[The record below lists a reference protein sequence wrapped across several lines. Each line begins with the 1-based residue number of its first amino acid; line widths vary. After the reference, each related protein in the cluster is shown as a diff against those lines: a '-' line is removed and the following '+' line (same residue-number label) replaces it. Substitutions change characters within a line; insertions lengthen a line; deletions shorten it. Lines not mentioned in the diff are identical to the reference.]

1 MQLKGAYDGY
11 SCQQLLSII
20 SNPTLS
26 DICRKIYCDRGITAV
41 FKKTALSGDE
51 ESIELLHN
59 IALGYD
65 EFGKKAED
73 ILYHIV
79 RTPTNE
85 TLSIIRLIK
94 NACLKL
100 YNLAHAA
107 TNSPLKPAGPDNSDD
122 LLFKKLFSP
131 SKLMTIIGDEIPLI
145 SEKQS
150 LSKVL
155 LNDKNNELSD
165 GTNFWDKNRQLT
177 TDEIDCYLQKIAA
190 NAKNTQVN
198 YPTGLYLPDSNST
211 YLEFALNDNI
221 KIDPSWPKEV
231 QLFPINTGGHW
242 ILVSLQK
249 IVNEKNNTP
258 QIKCV
263 IFNSLRALGHDKENS
278 LKRVINSFN
287 SKIMGEMPN
296 NKNITDHLTEPEII
310 FLHADLQQYLSQ
322 SCGAFVCMAAKE
334 VIEQRESNSDS
345 APYTLLKNYADRFKK
360 YSAEEQYEIDFQH
373 RLINRNCYLDKYGDA
388 LINASYTQLEKTH
401 SQPKN
406 RASGNR
412 VS

>member
-1 MQLKGAYDGY
+1 MVTVVSNYCQL
-11 SCQQLLSII
+11 SQTQLSQTFAEKFTVTEELLQS
-20 SNPTLS
+20 L
-26 DICRKIYCDRGITAV
+26 
-41 FKKTALSGDE
+41 KKTALSGDE

-79 RTPTNE
+79 RNPTNE

-100 YNLAHAA
+100 YNLAHTA
-107 TNSPLKPAGPDNSDD
+107 TKHPLKSHDSDD

-131 SKLMTIIGDEIPLI
+131 SKLMTIIGEDIPLI

-177 TDEIDCYLQKIAA
+177 TDEIACYLKKIAA

-198 YPTGLYLPDSNST
+198 YPTGLYVPYST
-211 YLEFALNDNI
+211 RTHLEDALNENI
-221 KIDPSWPKEV
+221 KSDPSWPNEV

-249 IVNEKNNTP
+249 IVNKKNNKL

-278 LKRVINSFN
+278 LKRIINSFN
-287 SKIMGEMPN
+287 SELMGEMSN
-296 NKNITDHLTEPEII
+296 NENITVHLTEPEII

-322 SCGAFVCMAAKE
+322 SCGAFVCMAAQE

-373 RLINRNCYLDKYGDA
+373 RLANRNCYLDKYGDA
-388 LINASYTQLEKTH
+388 NINDYYRDLEIKH
-401 SQPKN
+401 SQPQN
-406 RASGNR
+406 RASGKR

>member
-1 MQLKGAYDGY
+1 MVTVVSNYCQL
-11 SCQQLLSII
+11 SQTQLSQTFAEKFTVTEELLQS
-20 SNPTLS
+20 L
-26 DICRKIYCDRGITAV
+26 
-41 FKKTALSGDE
+41 KKTALSGDE

-65 EFGKKAED
+65 KFGKEAED

-100 YNLAHAA
+100 YNLAHIA
-107 TNSPLKPAGPDNSDD
+107 TNSPLKSHDSDD

-155 LNDKNNELSD
+155 LNDENNELSD

-177 TDEIDCYLQKIAA
+177 TDEIACYLQKIAA

-198 YPTGLYLPDSNST
+198 YPTGLYVPYST
-211 YLEFALNDNI
+211 RTHLEDALNENI
-221 KIDPSWPKEV
+221 KSDPSWPNEV

-249 IVNEKNNTP
+249 IVNKKNNKL

-263 IFNSLRALGHDKENS
+263 IFNSLRALGYDKENS

-287 SKIMGEMPN
+287 SELMGEMSN
-296 NKNITDHLTEPEII
+296 NNIKVHLNEPEII

-322 SCGAFVCMAAKE
+322 SCGAFVCMAAQE

-345 APYTLLKNYADRFKK
+345 APYTLLKNYAARFKK

-373 RLINRNCYLDKYGDA
+373 RLANRNCYLDKYGDA
-388 LINASYTQLEKTH
+388 NINHYYRNLEIKH

-406 RASGNR
+406 RASGKR

>member
-1 MQLKGAYDGY
+1 MMVTVVSNYCQL
-11 SCQQLLSII
+11 SQTQLSQTFAEKFTVTEELLQS
-20 SNPTLS
+20 L
-26 DICRKIYCDRGITAV
+26 
-41 FKKTALSGDE
+41 KKTALSGDE

-65 EFGKKAED
+65 KFGKEAED

-100 YNLAHAA
+100 YNLAHIA
-107 TNSPLKPAGPDNSDD
+107 TNSPLKSHDSDD

-155 LNDKNNELSD
+155 LNDENNELSD

-177 TDEIDCYLQKIAA
+177 TDEIACYLQKIAA

-198 YPTGLYLPDSNST
+198 YPTGLYVPYST
-211 YLEFALNDNI
+211 RTHLEDALNENI
-221 KIDPSWPKEV
+221 KSDPSWPNEV

-249 IVNEKNNTP
+249 IVNKKNNKL

-263 IFNSLRALGHDKENS
+263 IFNSLRALGYDKENS

-287 SKIMGEMPN
+287 SELMGEMSN
-296 NKNITDHLTEPEII
+296 NNIKVHLNEPEII

-322 SCGAFVCMAAKE
+322 SCGAFVCMAAQE

-360 YSAEEQYEIDFQH
+360 YSAEELYEIDFQH
-373 RLINRNCYLDKYGDA
+373 RLANRNCYLDKYGDA
-388 LINASYTQLEKTH
+388 NINHYYRNLEIKH

-406 RASGNR
+406 RASGKR

>member
-1 MQLKGAYDGY
+1 MMVTVVSNYCQL
-11 SCQQLLSII
+11 SQTQLCQTFAEKFTVTDELLQS
-20 SNPTLS
+20 L
-26 DICRKIYCDRGITAV
+26 
-41 FKKTALSGDE
+41 KKTALSGDE

-79 RTPTNE
+79 RNPTNE

-100 YNLAHAA
+100 YNLAHTA
-107 TNSPLKPAGPDNSDD
+107 TKHPLKSHDSDD

-131 SKLMTIIGDEIPLI
+131 SKLMTIIGEDIPLI

-177 TDEIDCYLQKIAA
+177 TDEIACYLKKIAA

-198 YPTGLYLPDSNST
+198 YPTDFYLPNSNST
-211 YLEFALNDNI
+211 YLEVALNDNI
-221 KIDPSWPKEV
+221 KSDPLWPKAV

-249 IVNEKNNTP
+249 IVNEKNNTQ
-258 QIKCV
+258 QIKCI
-263 IFNSLRALGHDKENS
+263 IFNSLRALGHEKENS
-278 LKRVINSFN
+278 LKRIINSFN
-287 SKIMGEMPN
+287 SELMGEMSN
-296 NKNITDHLTEPEII
+296 NNIKVHLTEPEII

-345 APYTLLKNYADRFKK
+345 APYTLLKNYADRFKE
-360 YSAEEQYEIDFQH
+360 YSAEEQYEIDFQP
-373 RLINRNCYLDKYGDA
+373 RLVNRNCYLDKYGDA
-388 LINASYTQLEKTH
+388 NINHYYKDLE
-401 SQPKN
+401 
-406 RASGNR
+406 
-412 VS
+412 

>member
-1 MQLKGAYDGY
+1 MVTVVSNYCQL
-11 SCQQLLSII
+11 SQTQLSQTFAEKFTVTEELLQS
-20 SNPTLS
+20 L
-26 DICRKIYCDRGITAV
+26 
-41 FKKTALSGDE
+41 KKTALSGDE

-65 EFGKKAED
+65 KFGKEAED

-79 RTPTNE
+79 RNPTNE

-100 YNLAHAA
+100 YNLAHIA
-107 TNSPLKPAGPDNSDD
+107 TNSPLKSHDSDD

-155 LNDKNNELSD
+155 LNDENNELSD

-177 TDEIDCYLQKIAA
+177 TDEIACYLQKIAA

-198 YPTGLYLPDSNST
+198 YPTGLYVPYST
-211 YLEFALNDNI
+211 RTNLEDALNENI
-221 KIDPSWPKEV
+221 KSDPSWPNEV

-249 IVNEKNNTP
+249 IVNKK
-258 QIKCV
+258 I
-263 IFNSLRALGHDKENS
+263 
-278 LKRVINSFN
+278 INY
-287 SKIMGEMPN
+287 K
-296 NKNITDHLTEPEII
+296 
-310 FLHADLQQYLSQ
+310 
-322 SCGAFVCMAAKE
+322 
-334 VIEQRESNSDS
+334 
-345 APYTLLKNYADRFKK
+345 
-360 YSAEEQYEIDFQH
+360 
-373 RLINRNCYLDKYGDA
+373 
-388 LINASYTQLEKTH
+388 
-401 SQPKN
+401 
-406 RASGNR
+406 
-412 VS
+412 

>member
-1 MQLKGAYDGY
+1 MVTVVSNYCQL
-11 SCQQLLSII
+11 SQTQLSQTFAEKFTVTDELLQS
-20 SNPTLS
+20 L
-26 DICRKIYCDRGITAV
+26 
-41 FKKTALSGDE
+41 KKTALSGDE

-79 RTPTNE
+79 RNPTNE

-100 YNLAHAA
+100 YNLAHTA
-107 TNSPLKPAGPDNSDD
+107 TKHPLKSHDSDD

-131 SKLMTIIGDEIPLI
+131 SKLMTIIGEDIPLI

-177 TDEIDCYLQKIAA
+177 TDEIACYLKKIAA

-198 YPTGLYLPDSNST
+198 YPTDFYLPDSNST
-211 YLEFALNDNI
+211 YLEIALNDNI
-221 KIDPSWPKEV
+221 KSDPSWPKAV

-249 IVNEKNNTP
+249 IVNEKNNTQ
-258 QIKCV
+258 QIKCI
-263 IFNSLRALGHDKENS
+263 IFNSLRALGHEKENS
-278 LKRVINSFN
+278 LKRIINSFN
-287 SKIMGEMPN
+287 SELMGEMSN
-296 NKNITDHLTEPEII
+296 NNIKVHLTEPEII
-310 FLHADLQQYLSQ
+310 SLHADLQQYLSQ
-322 SCGAFVCMAAKE
+322 SCGAFVCMSAKE

-373 RLINRNCYLDKYGDA
+373 RQVNRNCYLDKYGDA
-388 LINASYTQLEKTH
+388 NINDYYRDLEIKH
-401 SQPKN
+401 SQPQN
-406 RASGNR
+406 RASGKR

>member
-1 MQLKGAYDGY
+1 MVTVVSNYCQLSQK
-11 SCQQLLSII
+11 QLSQTFAEKFTVTEELLQS
-20 SNPTLS
+20 L
-26 DICRKIYCDRGITAV
+26 
-41 FKKTALSGDE
+41 KKTALSGDE

-79 RTPTNE
+79 RNPTNE

-100 YNLAHAA
+100 YNLAHIA
-107 TNSPLKPAGPDNSDD
+107 TNSPLKSHDSDD

-155 LNDKNNELSD
+155 LNDENNELSD

-190 NAKNTQVN
+190 NAKNTEVN
-198 YPTGLYLPDSNST
+198 YPTDFYLPNSNST
-211 YLEFALNDNI
+211 YLEVALNDNI
-221 KIDPSWPKEV
+221 RSDPLWPKAV

-249 IVNEKNNTP
+249 IVNEKNNTQ

-287 SKIMGEMPN
+287 SEFMGEMSN
-296 NKNITDHLTEPEII
+296 NNIKVHLTEPEII

-322 SCGAFVCMAAKE
+322 SCGAFVCMAAQE

-373 RLINRNCYLDKYGDA
+373 RLVNRNCYLDKYGDA
-388 LINASYTQLEKTH
+388 NINHYYRNLEIKH

-406 RASGNR
+406 RASSKR

>member
-1 MQLKGAYDGY
+1 MMVTVVSNYCQL
-11 SCQQLLSII
+11 SQTQLSQTFAEKFTVTEELLQS
-20 SNPTLS
+20 L
-26 DICRKIYCDRGITAV
+26 
-41 FKKTALSGDE
+41 KKTALSGDE

-65 EFGKKAED
+65 KFGKEAED

-100 YNLAHAA
+100 YNLAHIA
-107 TNSPLKPAGPDNSDD
+107 TNSPLKSHDSDD

-155 LNDKNNELSD
+155 LNDENNELSD

-177 TDEIDCYLQKIAA
+177 TDEIACYLQKIAA

-198 YPTGLYLPDSNST
+198 YPTGLYVPYST
-211 YLEFALNDNI
+211 RTHLEDALNENI
-221 KIDPSWPKEV
+221 KSDPSWPNEV

-249 IVNEKNNTP
+249 IVNKKNNKL

-263 IFNSLRALGHDKENS
+263 IFNSLRALGYDKENS
-278 LKRVINSFN
+278 LERVINSFN
-287 SKIMGEMPN
+287 SELMGEMSN
-296 NKNITDHLTEPEII
+296 NNIKVHLNEPEII

-322 SCGAFVCMAAKE
+322 SCGAFVCMAAQE
-334 VIEQRESNSDS
+334 VIEQRESNSDN

-373 RLINRNCYLDKYGDA
+373 RLANRNCYLDKYGDA
-388 LINASYTQLEKTH
+388 NINHYYRNLEIKH

-406 RASGNR
+406 RASGKR

>member
-1 MQLKGAYDGY
+1 MVTVVSNYCQL
-11 SCQQLLSII
+11 SQTQLSQTFAEKFTVTEELLQS
-20 SNPTLS
+20 L
-26 DICRKIYCDRGITAV
+26 
-41 FKKTALSGDE
+41 KKTALSGDE

-65 EFGKKAED
+65 KFGKEAED

-94 NACLKL
+94 NAYLKL
-100 YNLAHAA
+100 YNLAHIA
-107 TNSPLKPAGPDNSDD
+107 TNSPLKSHDSDD

-155 LNDKNNELSD
+155 LNDENNELSD

-177 TDEIDCYLQKIAA
+177 TDEIACYLQKIAA

-198 YPTGLYLPDSNST
+198 YPTGLYVPYST
-211 YLEFALNDNI
+211 RTHLEDALNENI
-221 KIDPSWPKEV
+221 KSDPSWPNEV

-249 IVNEKNNTP
+249 IVNKKNNKL

-263 IFNSLRALGHDKENS
+263 IFNSLRALGYDKENS

-287 SKIMGEMPN
+287 SELMGEMSN
-296 NKNITDHLTEPEII
+296 NNIKVHLNEPEII

-322 SCGAFVCMAAKE
+322 SCGAFVCMAAQE

-373 RLINRNCYLDKYGDA
+373 RLANRNCYLDKYGDA
-388 LINASYTQLEKTH
+388 NINHYYRNLEIKH

-406 RASGNR
+406 RASGKR

>member
-1 MQLKGAYDGY
+1 MVTVVSNYCQL
-11 SCQQLLSII
+11 SQTQLSQTFAEKFTVTEELLQS
-20 SNPTLS
+20 L
-26 DICRKIYCDRGITAV
+26 
-41 FKKTALSGDE
+41 KKTALSGDE

-65 EFGKKAED
+65 KFGKEAED

-100 YNLAHAA
+100 YNLAHIA
-107 TNSPLKPAGPDNSDD
+107 TNSPLKSHDSDD

-155 LNDKNNELSD
+155 LNDENNELSD

-177 TDEIDCYLQKIAA
+177 TDEIACYLQKIAA

-198 YPTGLYLPDSNST
+198 YPTGLYVPYST
-211 YLEFALNDNI
+211 RTHLEDALNENI
-221 KIDPSWPKEV
+221 KSDPSWPNEV

-249 IVNEKNNTP
+249 IVNKKNNKL

-263 IFNSLRALGHDKENS
+263 IFNSLRALGYDKEKS

-287 SKIMGEMPN
+287 SELMREMSN
-296 NKNITDHLTEPEII
+296 NNIKVHLNEPEII

-322 SCGAFVCMAAKE
+322 SCGAFVCMAAQE

-373 RLINRNCYLDKYGDA
+373 RLANRNCYLDKYGDA
-388 LINASYTQLEKTH
+388 NINHYYRNLEIKH

-406 RASGNR
+406 RASGKR

>member
-1 MQLKGAYDGY
+1 MVTVVSNYCQL
-11 SCQQLLSII
+11 SQTQLSQTFAEKFTVTDELLQS
-20 SNPTLS
+20 L
-26 DICRKIYCDRGITAV
+26 
-41 FKKTALSGDE
+41 KKTALSGDE

-79 RTPTNE
+79 RNPTNE

-100 YNLAHAA
+100 YNLAHTA
-107 TNSPLKPAGPDNSDD
+107 TKHPLKSHDSDD

-131 SKLMTIIGDEIPLI
+131 SKLMTIIGEDIPLI

-177 TDEIDCYLQKIAA
+177 TDEIACYLKKIAA

-198 YPTGLYLPDSNST
+198 YPTDFYLPDSNST
-211 YLEFALNDNI
+211 YLEIALNDNI
-221 KIDPSWPKEV
+221 KSDPSWPKAV

-249 IVNEKNNTP
+249 IVNEKNNTQ
-258 QIKCV
+258 QIKCI
-263 IFNSLRALGHDKENS
+263 IFNSLRALGHEKENS
-278 LKRVINSFN
+278 LKRIINSFN
-287 SKIMGEMPN
+287 SELMGEVSN
-296 NKNITDHLTEPEII
+296 NNIKVHLTEPEII

-322 SCGAFVCMAAKE
+322 SCGAFVCMSAKE

-373 RLINRNCYLDKYGDA
+373 RQVNRNCYLDKYGDA
-388 LINASYTQLEKTH
+388 NINDYYRDLEIKH
-401 SQPKN
+401 SQPQN
-406 RASGNR
+406 RASGKR

>member
-1 MQLKGAYDGY
+1 MVTVVSNYCQL
-11 SCQQLLSII
+11 SQTQLSQTFAEKFTVTDELLQS
-20 SNPTLS
+20 L
-26 DICRKIYCDRGITAV
+26 
-41 FKKTALSGDE
+41 KKTALSGDE

-79 RTPTNE
+79 RNPTNE

-100 YNLAHAA
+100 YNLAHTA
-107 TNSPLKPAGPDNSDD
+107 TKHPLKSHDSDD

-131 SKLMTIIGDEIPLI
+131 SKLMTIIGEDIPLI

-177 TDEIDCYLQKIAA
+177 TDEIACYLKKIAA

-198 YPTGLYLPDSNST
+198 YPTDFYLPNSNST
-211 YLEFALNDNI
+211 YLEVALNDNI
-221 KIDPSWPKEV
+221 KSDPLWPKAV

-249 IVNEKNNTP
+249 IVNEKNNTQ
-258 QIKCV
+258 QIKCI
-263 IFNSLRALGHDKENS
+263 IFNSLRALGHEKENS
-278 LKRVINSFN
+278 LKRIINSFN
-287 SKIMGEMPN
+287 SELMGEMSN
-296 NKNITDHLTEPEII
+296 NNIKVHLTEPEII

-322 SCGAFVCMAAKE
+322 SCGAFVCMAAQE

-373 RLINRNCYLDKYGDA
+373 RQANRNCYLDKYGDA
-388 LINASYTQLEKTH
+388 NINDYYRDLEIKH
-401 SQPKN
+401 SQPQN
-406 RASGNR
+406 RASGKR

>member
-1 MQLKGAYDGY
+1 MMVTVVSNYCQL
-11 SCQQLLSII
+11 SQTQLSQTFAEKFTVTEELLQS
-20 SNPTLS
+20 L
-26 DICRKIYCDRGITAV
+26 
-41 FKKTALSGDE
+41 KKTALSGDE

-65 EFGKKAED
+65 KFGKEAED

-100 YNLAHAA
+100 YNLAHIA
-107 TNSPLKPAGPDNSDD
+107 TNSPLKSHDSDD
-122 LLFKKLFSP
+122 LLSKKLFSP

-155 LNDKNNELSD
+155 LNDENNELSD

-177 TDEIDCYLQKIAA
+177 TDEIACYLQKIAA

-198 YPTGLYLPDSNST
+198 YPTGLYVPYST
-211 YLEFALNDNI
+211 RTHLEDALNENI
-221 KIDPSWPKEV
+221 KSDPSWPNEV

-249 IVNEKNNTP
+249 IVNKKNNKL

-263 IFNSLRALGHDKENS
+263 LFNSLRALGYDKENS

-287 SKIMGEMPN
+287 SELMGEMSN
-296 NKNITDHLTEPEII
+296 NNIKVHLNEPEII

-322 SCGAFVCMAAKE
+322 SCGAFVCMAAQE

-373 RLINRNCYLDKYGDA
+373 RLANRNCYLDKYGDA
-388 LINASYTQLEKTH
+388 NINHYYRNLEIKH

-406 RASGNR
+406 RASGKR

>member
-1 MQLKGAYDGY
+1 MVTVVSNYCQL
-11 SCQQLLSII
+11 SQTQLSQTFAEKFTVTEELLQS
-20 SNPTLS
+20 L
-26 DICRKIYCDRGITAV
+26 
-41 FKKTALSGDE
+41 KKTALSGDE

-65 EFGKKAED
+65 KFGKEAED

-100 YNLAHAA
+100 YNLAHIA
-107 TNSPLKPAGPDNSDD
+107 TNPPLKSHDSDD

-155 LNDKNNELSD
+155 LNDENNELSD

-177 TDEIDCYLQKIAA
+177 TDEIACYLQKIAA
-190 NAKNTQVN
+190 NAKNAQVN
-198 YPTGLYLPDSNST
+198 YPTGLYVPYST
-211 YLEFALNDNI
+211 RTHLEDALNENI
-221 KIDPSWPKEV
+221 KSDPSWPNEV

-249 IVNEKNNTP
+249 IVNKKNNKL

-263 IFNSLRALGHDKENS
+263 IFNSLRALGYDKENS

-287 SKIMGEMPN
+287 SELMGEMSN
-296 NKNITDHLTEPEII
+296 NNIKVHLNEPEII

-322 SCGAFVCMAAKE
+322 SCGAFVCMAAQE

-373 RLINRNCYLDKYGDA
+373 RLANRNCYLDKYGDA
-388 LINASYTQLEKTH
+388 NINDYYRDLEIKH
-401 SQPKN
+401 SQPQN
-406 RASGNR
+406 RASGKR

>member
-1 MQLKGAYDGY
+1 MVTVVSNYCQL
-11 SCQQLLSII
+11 SQTQLCQTFAEKFTVTDELLQS
-20 SNPTLS
+20 L
-26 DICRKIYCDRGITAV
+26 
-41 FKKTALSGDE
+41 KKTALSGDE

-79 RTPTNE
+79 RNPTNE

-100 YNLAHAA
+100 YNLAHTA
-107 TNSPLKPAGPDNSDD
+107 TKHPLKSHDSDD

-131 SKLMTIIGDEIPLI
+131 SKLMTIIGEDIPLI

-177 TDEIDCYLQKIAA
+177 TDEIACYLKKIAA

-198 YPTGLYLPDSNST
+198 YPTDFYLPNSNST
-211 YLEFALNDNI
+211 YLEIALNDNI
-221 KIDPSWPKEV
+221 KSDPSWPKAV

-249 IVNEKNNTP
+249 IVNEKNNTQ
-258 QIKCV
+258 QIKCI
-263 IFNSLRALGHDKENS
+263 IFNSLRALGHEKENS
-278 LKRVINSFN
+278 LKRIINSFN
-287 SKIMGEMPN
+287 SELMREMSN
-296 NKNITDHLTEPEII
+296 NNIKVHLTEPEII

-322 SCGAFVCMAAKE
+322 SCGAFVCMAAQE

-345 APYTLLKNYADRFKK
+345 APYTLLKNYADRFKE

-373 RLINRNCYLDKYGDA
+373 RLVNRNCYLDKYGDA
-388 LINASYTQLEKTH
+388 NINHYYKDLE
-401 SQPKN
+401 
-406 RASGNR
+406 
-412 VS
+412 

>member
-1 MQLKGAYDGY
+1 MQLKGAHDGY

-20 SNPTLS
+20 SNATQS

-65 EFGKKAED
+65 KFGKEAED

-100 YNLAHAA
+100 YNLAHIA
-107 TNSPLKPAGPDNSDD
+107 TNSPLKSHDSDD

-155 LNDKNNELSD
+155 LNDENNELSD

-177 TDEIDCYLQKIAA
+177 TDEIACYLKKIAA

-198 YPTGLYLPDSNST
+198 YPTDFYLPNSNST
-211 YLEFALNDNI
+211 YLEVALNDNI
-221 KIDPSWPKEV
+221 KSDPLWPKAV

-249 IVNEKNNTP
+249 IVNEKNNTQ
-258 QIKCV
+258 QIKCI
-263 IFNSLRALGHDKENS
+263 IFNSLRALGHEKENS
-278 LKRVINSFN
+278 LKRIINSFN
-287 SKIMGEMPN
+287 SELMREMSN
-296 NKNITDHLTEPEII
+296 NNIKVHLTEPEII

-360 YSAEEQYEIDFQH
+360 HSAEEQYEIDFQH
-373 RLINRNCYLDKYGDA
+373 RLTNRNCYLDKYGDA
-388 LINASYTQLEKTH
+388 NINHYYRNLEIKY
-401 SQPKN
+401 SPPQNK
-406 RASGNR
+406 ASGKR

>member
-1 MQLKGAYDGY
+1 MVTVVSNYCQL
-11 SCQQLLSII
+11 SQTQLSQTFAEKFTVTDELLQS
-20 SNPTLS
+20 L
-26 DICRKIYCDRGITAV
+26 
-41 FKKTALSGDE
+41 KKTALSGDE

-79 RTPTNE
+79 INPTNE

-100 YNLAHAA
+100 YNLAHTA
-107 TNSPLKPAGPDNSDD
+107 TKHPLKSHDSDD

-131 SKLMTIIGDEIPLI
+131 SKLMTIIGEDIPLI

-190 NAKNTQVN
+190 SAKNTQVN

-211 YLEFALNDNI
+211 YLEIALNDNI
-221 KIDPSWPKEV
+221 KSDPSWPKEV

-249 IVNEKNNTP
+249 IVNEKNNTQ

-263 IFNSLRALGHDKENS
+263 IFNSLRALGHDNENS
-278 LKRVINSFN
+278 LKRIINSFN
-287 SKIMGEMPN
+287 SELIGEMSN
-296 NKNITDHLTEPEII
+296 NNIKVHLTEPEII

-322 SCGAFVCMAAKE
+322 SCGAFVCMAAQE

-373 RLINRNCYLDKYGDA
+373 RQANRNCYLDKYGDA
-388 LINASYTQLEKTH
+388 NINHYYRNLEIKY
-401 SQPKN
+401 SPPPK
-406 RASGNR
+406 
-412 VS
+412 

>member
-1 MQLKGAYDGY
+1 MVTVVSNYCQL
-11 SCQQLLSII
+11 SQTQLCQTFAEKFTVTEELLQS
-20 SNPTLS
+20 L
-26 DICRKIYCDRGITAV
+26 
-41 FKKTALSGDE
+41 KKTALSGDE

-65 EFGKKAED
+65 KFGKEAED

-79 RTPTNE
+79 RNPTNE

-100 YNLAHAA
+100 YNLAHTA
-107 TNSPLKPAGPDNSDD
+107 TKHPLKSHDSDD

-155 LNDKNNELSD
+155 LNDENNELSD

-177 TDEIDCYLQKIAA
+177 TDEIACYLQKIAA

-198 YPTGLYLPDSNST
+198 YPTGLYVPYST
-211 YLEFALNDNI
+211 RTHLEDALNENI
-221 KIDPSWPKEV
+221 KSDPSWPNEV

-249 IVNEKNNTP
+249 IVNKKNNKL

-287 SKIMGEMPN
+287 SELMGEMSN
-296 NKNITDHLTEPEII
+296 NNIKVHLNEPEII

-322 SCGAFVCMAAKE
+322 SCGAFVCMAAQE

-373 RLINRNCYLDKYGDA
+373 RLVNRNCYLDKYGDA
-388 LINASYTQLEKTH
+388 NINDYYRDLEIKY
-401 SQPKN
+401 SPPQNK
-406 RASGNR
+406 ASGKR

>member
-1 MQLKGAYDGY
+1 MVTVVSNYCQL
-11 SCQQLLSII
+11 SQTQLSQTFAEKFTVTEELLQS
-20 SNPTLS
+20 L
-26 DICRKIYCDRGITAV
+26 
-41 FKKTALSGDE
+41 KKTALSGDE

-65 EFGKKAED
+65 KFGKEAED

-100 YNLAHAA
+100 YNLAHIA
-107 TNSPLKPAGPDNSDD
+107 TNSPLKSHDSDD

-155 LNDKNNELSD
+155 LNDENNELSD

-177 TDEIDCYLQKIAA
+177 TDEIACYLQKIAA
-190 NAKNTQVN
+190 NAKNAQVN
-198 YPTGLYLPDSNST
+198 YPTGLYVPYST
-211 YLEFALNDNI
+211 RTHLEDALNENI
-221 KIDPSWPKEV
+221 KSDPSWPNEV

-249 IVNEKNNTP
+249 IVNKKNNKL

-263 IFNSLRALGHDKENS
+263 IFNSLRALGYDKENS

-287 SKIMGEMPN
+287 SELMGEMSN
-296 NKNITDHLTEPEII
+296 NNIKVHLNEPEII
-310 FLHADLQQYLSQ
+310 FSHADLQQYLSQ
-322 SCGAFVCMAAKE
+322 SCGAFVCMAAQE

-373 RLINRNCYLDKYGDA
+373 RLANRNCYLDKYGDA
-388 LINASYTQLEKTH
+388 NINDYYRDLEIKH
-401 SQPKN
+401 SQPQN
-406 RASGNR
+406 RASGKR

>member
-1 MQLKGAYDGY
+1 MVTVVSNYCQL
-11 SCQQLLSII
+11 SQTQLSQTFAEKFTVTEELLQS
-20 SNPTLS
+20 L
-26 DICRKIYCDRGITAV
+26 
-41 FKKTALSGDE
+41 KKTALSGDE

-65 EFGKKAED
+65 KFGKEAED

-100 YNLAHAA
+100 YNLAHIA
-107 TNSPLKPAGPDNSDD
+107 TNSPLKSHDSDV

-155 LNDKNNELSD
+155 LNDENNELSD

-177 TDEIDCYLQKIAA
+177 TDEIACYLQKIAA

-198 YPTGLYLPDSNST
+198 YPTGLYVPYST
-211 YLEFALNDNI
+211 RTHLEDALNENI
-221 KIDPSWPKEV
+221 KSDPSWPNEV

-249 IVNEKNNTP
+249 IVNKKNNKL

-263 IFNSLRALGHDKENS
+263 IFNSLRALGYDKENS

-287 SKIMGEMPN
+287 SELMGEMSN
-296 NKNITDHLTEPEII
+296 NNIKVHLNEPEII

-322 SCGAFVCMAAKE
+322 SCGAFVCMAAQE

-373 RLINRNCYLDKYGDA
+373 RLANRNCYLDKYGDA
-388 LINASYTQLEKTH
+388 NINHYYRNLEIKH

-406 RASGNR
+406 RASGKR

>member
-1 MQLKGAYDGY
+1 MVTVVSNYCQL
-11 SCQQLLSII
+11 SQTQLSQTFAEKFTVTEELLQS
-20 SNPTLS
+20 L
-26 DICRKIYCDRGITAV
+26 
-41 FKKTALSGDE
+41 KKTALSGDE

-79 RTPTNE
+79 RNPTNE

-100 YNLAHAA
+100 YNLAHTA
-107 TNSPLKPAGPDNSDD
+107 TNSPLKSHDSDD

-131 SKLMTIIGDEIPLI
+131 SKLMTIIGEDIPLI

-198 YPTGLYLPDSNST
+198 YPTDFYLPNSNST
-211 YLEFALNDNI
+211 YLEVALNDNI
-221 KIDPSWPKEV
+221 KSDPLWPKAV

-249 IVNEKNNTP
+249 IVNKKNNKL

-263 IFNSLRALGHDKENS
+263 IFNSLRALGYDKENS

-287 SKIMGEMPN
+287 SELMGEMSN
-296 NKNITDHLTEPEII
+296 NNIKVHLNEPEII

-322 SCGAFVCMAAKE
+322 SCGAFVCMAAQE

-373 RLINRNCYLDKYGDA
+373 RQVNRNCYLDKYGDA
-388 LINASYTQLEKTH
+388 NINDYYRDLEIKH
-401 SQPKN
+401 SQPQN
-406 RASGNR
+406 RASGKR

>member
-1 MQLKGAYDGY
+1 MVTVVSNYCQL
-11 SCQQLLSII
+11 SQTQLSQTFAEKFTVTEELLQS
-20 SNPTLS
+20 L
-26 DICRKIYCDRGITAV
+26 
-41 FKKTALSGDE
+41 KKTALSGDE

-65 EFGKKAED
+65 KFGKEAED

-100 YNLAHAA
+100 YNLAHIA
-107 TNSPLKPAGPDNSDD
+107 TNSPLKSHDSDD

-155 LNDKNNELSD
+155 LNDENNELSD

-177 TDEIDCYLQKIAA
+177 TDEIACYLQKIAA

-198 YPTGLYLPDSNST
+198 YPTGLYVPYST
-211 YLEFALNDNI
+211 RTHLEDALNENI
-221 KIDPSWPKEV
+221 KSDPSWPNEV

-249 IVNEKNNTP
+249 IVNKKKNNKL

-263 IFNSLRALGHDKENS
+263 IFNSLRALGYDKENS

-287 SKIMGEMPN
+287 SELMGEMSN
-296 NKNITDHLTEPEII
+296 NNIKVHLNEPEII

-322 SCGAFVCMAAKE
+322 SCGAFVCMAAQE

-373 RLINRNCYLDKYGDA
+373 RLANRNCYLDKYGDA
-388 LINASYTQLEKTH
+388 NINHYYRNLEIKH

-406 RASGNR
+406 RASGKR

>member
-1 MQLKGAYDGY
+1 MVTVVSNYCQL
-11 SCQQLLSII
+11 SQTQLSQTFAEKFTVTEELLQS
-20 SNPTLS
+20 L
-26 DICRKIYCDRGITAV
+26 
-41 FKKTALSGDE
+41 KKTALSGDE

-65 EFGKKAED
+65 KFGKEAED

-100 YNLAHAA
+100 YNLAHIA
-107 TNSPLKPAGPDNSDD
+107 TNSPLKSHDSDD

-155 LNDKNNELSD
+155 LNDENNELSD

-177 TDEIDCYLQKIAA
+177 TDEIACYLQKIAA
-190 NAKNTQVN
+190 NAKNAQVN
-198 YPTGLYLPDSNST
+198 YPTGLYVPYST
-211 YLEFALNDNI
+211 RTHLEDALNENI
-221 KIDPSWPKEV
+221 KSDPSWPNEV

-249 IVNEKNNTP
+249 IVNKKNNKL

-263 IFNSLRALGHDKENS
+263 IFNSLRALGYDKENS

-287 SKIMGEMPN
+287 SELMGEMSN
-296 NKNITDHLTEPEII
+296 NNIKVHLNEPEII
-310 FLHADLQQYLSQ
+310 FLHTDLQQYLSQ
-322 SCGAFVCMAAKE
+322 SCGAFVCMAAQE

-373 RLINRNCYLDKYGDA
+373 RLANRNCYLDKYGDA
-388 LINASYTQLEKTH
+388 NINDYYRDLEIKH
-401 SQPKN
+401 SQPQN
-406 RASGNR
+406 RASGKR

>member
-1 MQLKGAYDGY
+1 MMVTVVSNYCQL
-11 SCQQLLSII
+11 SQTQLSQTFAEKFTVTEELLQS
-20 SNPTLS
+20 L
-26 DICRKIYCDRGITAV
+26 
-41 FKKTALSGDE
+41 KKTALSGDE

-65 EFGKKAED
+65 KFGKEAED

-100 YNLAHAA
+100 YNLAHIA
-107 TNSPLKPAGPDNSDD
+107 TNSPLKSHDSDD

-155 LNDKNNELSD
+155 LNDENNELSD

-177 TDEIDCYLQKIAA
+177 TDEIACYLQKIAA

-198 YPTGLYLPDSNST
+198 YPTGLYVPYST
-211 YLEFALNDNI
+211 RTHLEDVLNENI
-221 KIDPSWPKEV
+221 KSDPSWPNEV

-249 IVNEKNNTP
+249 IVNKKNNKL

-263 IFNSLRALGHDKENS
+263 LFNSLRALGYDKENS

-287 SKIMGEMPN
+287 SELMGEMSN
-296 NKNITDHLTEPEII
+296 NNIKVHLNEPEII

-322 SCGAFVCMAAKE
+322 SCGAFVCMAAQE

-373 RLINRNCYLDKYGDA
+373 RLANRNCYLDKYGDA
-388 LINASYTQLEKTH
+388 NINHYYRNLEIKH

-406 RASGNR
+406 RASGKR

>member
-1 MQLKGAYDGY
+1 MVTVVSNYCQL
-11 SCQQLLSII
+11 SQTQLCQTFAEKFTVTEELLQS
-20 SNPTLS
+20 L
-26 DICRKIYCDRGITAV
+26 
-41 FKKTALSGDE
+41 KKTALSGDE

-79 RTPTNE
+79 RNPTNE

-100 YNLAHAA
+100 YNLAHTA
-107 TNSPLKPAGPDNSDD
+107 TKHPLKSHDSDD

-131 SKLMTIIGDEIPLI
+131 SKLMTIIGEDIPLI

-177 TDEIDCYLQKIAA
+177 TDEIACYLKKIAA

-198 YPTGLYLPDSNST
+198 YPTDFYLPNSNST
-211 YLEFALNDNI
+211 YLEVALNDNI
-221 KIDPSWPKEV
+221 KSDPLWPKAV

-249 IVNEKNNTP
+249 IVNEKNNTQ
-258 QIKCV
+258 QIKCI
-263 IFNSLRALGHDKENS
+263 IFNSLRALGHEKENS
-278 LKRVINSFN
+278 LKRIINSFN
-287 SKIMGEMPN
+287 SELMREMSN
-296 NKNITDHLTEPEII
+296 NNIKVHLTEPEII

-322 SCGAFVCMAAKE
+322 SCGAFVCMAAQE

-345 APYTLLKNYADRFKK
+345 AHYTLLKNYADRFKK

-373 RLINRNCYLDKYGDA
+373 RQVNRNCYLDKYGDA
-388 LINASYTQLEKTH
+388 NINDYYRDLEIKH
-401 SQPKN
+401 SQPQN
-406 RASGNR
+406 RASGKR

>member
-1 MQLKGAYDGY
+1 MVTVVSNYCQL
-11 SCQQLLSII
+11 SQTQLSQTFAEKFTVTDELLQS
-20 SNPTLS
+20 L
-26 DICRKIYCDRGITAV
+26 
-41 FKKTALSGDE
+41 KKTALSGDE

-79 RTPTNE
+79 RNPKNE

-100 YNLAHAA
+100 YNLAHTA
-107 TNSPLKPAGPDNSDD
+107 TKHPLKSHDSDD

-131 SKLMTIIGDEIPLI
+131 SKLMTIIGEDIPLI

-177 TDEIDCYLQKIAA
+177 TDEIACYLKKIAA

-198 YPTGLYLPDSNST
+198 YPTDFYLPNSNST
-211 YLEFALNDNI
+211 YLEVALNDNI
-221 KIDPSWPKEV
+221 KIDPLWPKAV

-249 IVNEKNNTP
+249 IVNEKKNNTQ
-258 QIKCV
+258 QIKCI
-263 IFNSLRALGHDKENS
+263 IFNSLRELGHEKENS
-278 LKRVINSFN
+278 LKRIINSFN
-287 SKIMGEMPN
+287 SELMGEMSN
-296 NKNITDHLTEPEII
+296 NNIKVHLTEPEII

-322 SCGAFVCMAAKE
+322 SCGAFVCMAAQE

-345 APYTLLKNYADRFKK
+345 APYTLLKNHADRFKK

-388 LINASYTQLEKTH
+388 NINHYYKDLE
-401 SQPKN
+401 
-406 RASGNR
+406 
-412 VS
+412 

>member
-1 MQLKGAYDGY
+1 MVTVVSNYCQL
-11 SCQQLLSII
+11 SQTQLSQTFAEKFTVTEELLQS
-20 SNPTLS
+20 L
-26 DICRKIYCDRGITAV
+26 
-41 FKKTALSGDE
+41 KKTALSGDE

-65 EFGKKAED
+65 KFGKEAED

-100 YNLAHAA
+100 YNLAHIA
-107 TNSPLKPAGPDNSDD
+107 TNSPLKSHDSDD

-155 LNDKNNELSD
+155 LNDENNELSD

-177 TDEIDCYLQKIAA
+177 TDEIACYLQKIAA

-198 YPTGLYLPDSNST
+198 YSTGLYVPYST
-211 YLEFALNDNI
+211 RTHLEDALNENI
-221 KIDPSWPKEV
+221 KSDPSWPNEV

-249 IVNEKNNTP
+249 IVNKKNNKL

-263 IFNSLRALGHDKENS
+263 IFNSLRALGYDKENS

-287 SKIMGEMPN
+287 SELMGEMSN
-296 NKNITDHLTEPEII
+296 NNIKVHLNEPEII

-322 SCGAFVCMAAKE
+322 SCGAFVCMAAQE

-373 RLINRNCYLDKYGDA
+373 RLANRNCYLDKYGDA
-388 LINASYTQLEKTH
+388 NINHYYRNLEIKH

-406 RASGNR
+406 RASGKR

>member
-1 MQLKGAYDGY
+1 MVTVVSNYCQL
-11 SCQQLLSII
+11 SQTQLSQTFAEKFTVTEELLQS
-20 SNPTLS
+20 L
-26 DICRKIYCDRGITAV
+26 
-41 FKKTALSGDE
+41 KKTALSGDE

-65 EFGKKAED
+65 KFGKEAED

-100 YNLAHAA
+100 YNLAHIA
-107 TNSPLKPAGPDNSDD
+107 TNSPLKSHDSDD

-155 LNDKNNELSD
+155 LNDENNELSD

-177 TDEIDCYLQKIAA
+177 TDEIACYLQKIAA
-190 NAKNTQVN
+190 NAKNAQVN
-198 YPTGLYLPDSNST
+198 YPTGLYVPYST
-211 YLEFALNDNI
+211 RTHLEDALNENI
-221 KIDPSWPKEV
+221 KSDPSWPNEV
-231 QLFPINTGGHW
+231 QLFPINTGGHC

-249 IVNEKNNTP
+249 IVNKKNNKL

-263 IFNSLRALGHDKENS
+263 IFNSLRALGYDKENS

-287 SKIMGEMPN
+287 SELMGEMSN
-296 NKNITDHLTEPEII
+296 NNIKVHLNEPEII

-322 SCGAFVCMAAKE
+322 SCGAFVCMAAQE

-373 RLINRNCYLDKYGDA
+373 RLANRNCYLDKYGDA
-388 LINASYTQLEKTH
+388 NINDYYRDLEIKH
-401 SQPKN
+401 SQPQN
-406 RASGNR
+406 RASGKR

>member
-1 MQLKGAYDGY
+1 MMVTVVSNYCQL
-11 SCQQLLSII
+11 SQTQLCQTFAEKFTVTEELLQS
-20 SNPTLS
+20 L
-26 DICRKIYCDRGITAV
+26 
-41 FKKTALSGDE
+41 KKTALSGDE

-79 RTPTNE
+79 INPTNE

-100 YNLAHAA
+100 YNLAHTA
-107 TNSPLKPAGPDNSDD
+107 TKHPLKSHDSDD

-131 SKLMTIIGDEIPLI
+131 SKLMTIIGEDIPLI

-190 NAKNTQVN
+190 SAKNTQVN

-211 YLEFALNDNI
+211 YLEIALNDNI
-221 KIDPSWPKEV
+221 KSDPSWPKEV

-249 IVNEKNNTP
+249 IVNEKNNTQ

-263 IFNSLRALGHDKENS
+263 IFNSLRALGHDNENS
-278 LKRVINSFN
+278 LKRIINSFN
-287 SKIMGEMPN
+287 SELIGEMSN
-296 NKNITDHLTEPEII
+296 NNIKVHLTEPEII

-322 SCGAFVCMAAKE
+322 SCGAFVCMAAQE

-373 RLINRNCYLDKYGDA
+373 RQANRNCYLDKYGDA
-388 LINASYTQLEKTH
+388 NINHYYRNLEIKY
-401 SQPKN
+401 SPPQNK
-406 RASGNR
+406 ASGKR

>member
-1 MQLKGAYDGY
+1 MVTVVSNYCQL
-11 SCQQLLSII
+11 SQTQLSQTFAEKFTVTEELLQS
-20 SNPTLS
+20 L
-26 DICRKIYCDRGITAV
+26 
-41 FKKTALSGDE
+41 KKTALSGDE

-65 EFGKKAED
+65 KFGKEAED

-100 YNLAHAA
+100 YNLAHIA
-107 TNSPLKPAGPDNSDD
+107 TNSPLKSHDSDD

-150 LSKVL
+150 FSKVL
-155 LNDKNNELSD
+155 LNDENNELSD

-177 TDEIDCYLQKIAA
+177 TDEIACYLQKIAA

-198 YPTGLYLPDSNST
+198 YPTGLYVPYST
-211 YLEFALNDNI
+211 RTHLEDALNENI
-221 KIDPSWPKEV
+221 KSDPSWPNEV

-249 IVNEKNNTP
+249 IVNKKNNKL

-263 IFNSLRALGHDKENS
+263 IFNSLRALGYDKENS

-287 SKIMGEMPN
+287 SELMGEMSN
-296 NKNITDHLTEPEII
+296 NNIKVHLNEPEII

-322 SCGAFVCMAAKE
+322 SCGAFVCMAAQE

-360 YSAEEQYEIDFQH
+360 YSAEERYEIDFQH
-373 RLINRNCYLDKYGDA
+373 RLANRNCYLDKYGDA
-388 LINASYTQLEKTH
+388 NINHYYRNLEIKH

-406 RASGNR
+406 RASGKR

>member
-1 MQLKGAYDGY
+1 MVTVVSNYCQL
-11 SCQQLLSII
+11 SQTQLSQTFAEKFTVTEELLQS
-20 SNPTLS
+20 L
-26 DICRKIYCDRGITAV
+26 
-41 FKKTALSGDE
+41 KKTALSGDE

-65 EFGKKAED
+65 KFGKEAED

-100 YNLAHAA
+100 YNLAHIA
-107 TNSPLKPAGPDNSDD
+107 TNSPLKSHDSDD

-155 LNDKNNELSD
+155 LNDENNELSD

-177 TDEIDCYLQKIAA
+177 TDEIACYLQKIAA
-190 NAKNTQVN
+190 NAKNAQVN
-198 YPTGLYLPDSNST
+198 YPTGLYVPYST
-211 YLEFALNDNI
+211 RTHLEDALNENI
-221 KIDPSWPKEV
+221 KSDPSWPNEV

-249 IVNEKNNTP
+249 IVNKKNNKL

-263 IFNSLRALGHDKENS
+263 IFNSLRALGYDKENS

-287 SKIMGEMPN
+287 SELMGEMSN
-296 NKNITDHLTEPEII
+296 NNIKVHLNEPEII

-322 SCGAFVCMAAKE
+322 SCGAFVCMAAQE

-360 YSAEEQYEIDFQH
+360 YSAEEQYEIDVQH
-373 RLINRNCYLDKYGDA
+373 RLANRNCYLDKYGDA
-388 LINASYTQLEKTH
+388 NINDYYRDLEIKH
-401 SQPKN
+401 SQPQN
-406 RASGNR
+406 RASGKR

>member
-1 MQLKGAYDGY
+1 MVTVVSNYCQL
-11 SCQQLLSII
+11 SQTQLNQTFAEKFTVTEELLQS
-20 SNPTLS
+20 L
-26 DICRKIYCDRGITAV
+26 
-41 FKKTALSGDE
+41 KKTALSGDE

-79 RTPTNE
+79 RNPTNE

-100 YNLAHAA
+100 YNLAHTA

-131 SKLMTIIGDEIPLI
+131 SKLMTIIGDDIPLI

-155 LNDKNNELSD
+155 LNDNNNELSD

-211 YLEFALNDNI
+211 YLEIALNDNI
-221 KIDPSWPKEV
+221 KRDPSWPKEV

-249 IVNEKNNTP
+249 IVNEKNNTQ

-287 SKIMGEMPN
+287 SKFMGEMSN
-296 NKNITDHLTEPEII
+296 NKNITDHLTEQEIT

-373 RLINRNCYLDKYGDA
+373 RLTNRNCYLDKYGDA
-388 LINASYTQLEKTH
+388 NINHYYRNLEIKY

-406 RASGNR
+406 RASGKR

>member
-1 MQLKGAYDGY
+1 MVTVVSNYCQL
-11 SCQQLLSII
+11 SQTQLSQTFAEKFTVAEELLQS
-20 SNPTLS
+20 L
-26 DICRKIYCDRGITAV
+26 
-41 FKKTALSGDE
+41 KKTALSGDE

-65 EFGKKAED
+65 KFGIEAED

-100 YNLAHAA
+100 YNLAHIA
-107 TNSPLKPAGPDNSDD
+107 TNSPLKSHDSDD

-155 LNDKNNELSD
+155 LNDENNELSD

-177 TDEIDCYLQKIAA
+177 TDEIACYLQKIAA

-198 YPTGLYLPDSNST
+198 YPTGLYVPYST
-211 YLEFALNDNI
+211 RTHLEDALNENI
-221 KIDPSWPKEV
+221 KSDPSWPNEV

-249 IVNEKNNTP
+249 IVNKKNNKL

-263 IFNSLRALGHDKENS
+263 IFNSLRALGYDKENS

-287 SKIMGEMPN
+287 SELMREMSN
-296 NKNITDHLTEPEII
+296 NNIKVHLNEPEII

-322 SCGAFVCMAAKE
+322 SCGAFVCMAAQE

-373 RLINRNCYLDKYGDA
+373 RLANRNCYLDKYGDA
-388 LINASYTQLEKTH
+388 NINHYYRNLEIKH

-406 RASGNR
+406 RASGKR

>member
-1 MQLKGAYDGY
+1 MVTVVSNYCQL
-11 SCQQLLSII
+11 SQTQLSQTFAEKFTVTEELLQS
-20 SNPTLS
+20 L
-26 DICRKIYCDRGITAV
+26 
-41 FKKTALSGDE
+41 KKTALSGDE

-65 EFGKKAED
+65 KFGKEAED

-100 YNLAHAA
+100 YNLAHIA
-107 TNSPLKPAGPDNSDD
+107 TNSPLKSHDSDD

-155 LNDKNNELSD
+155 LNDENNELSD

-177 TDEIDCYLQKIAA
+177 TDEIACYLQKIAA
-190 NAKNTQVN
+190 NAKNAQVN
-198 YPTGLYLPDSNST
+198 YPTGLYVPYST
-211 YLEFALNDNI
+211 RTHLEDALNENI
-221 KIDPSWPKEV
+221 KSDPSWPNEV

-249 IVNEKNNTP
+249 IVNKKNNKL

-263 IFNSLRALGHDKENS
+263 IFNSLRALGYDKENS

-287 SKIMGEMPN
+287 SELMGEMSN
-296 NKNITDHLTEPEII
+296 NNIKVHLNEPEII

-322 SCGAFVCMAAKE
+322 SCGAFVCMAAQE

-360 YSAEEQYEIDFQH
+360 HSAEEQYEIDFQH
-373 RLINRNCYLDKYGDA
+373 RLANRNCYLDKYGDA
-388 LINASYTQLEKTH
+388 NINDYYRDLEIKH
-401 SQPKN
+401 SQPQN
-406 RASGNR
+406 RASGKR